1 MISYDHWIKVNSTPF
16 ASFNHCFRPPYNIT
30 TNTSGDN
37 VASVPLKKML
47 LIAVKKINAQES
59 CGPAITHS
67 HFLNYL
73 MDQQKQVYIYFS

>member
-1 MISYDHWIKVNSTPF
+1 MITGSRSTVHPL
-16 ASFNHCFRPPYNIT
+16 HHLTTVLDQPYNIT
-30 TNTSGDN
+30 TNTSGYN
-37 VASVPLKKML
+37 MASVPLKEML
-47 LIAVKKINAQES
+47 SIAVKKINTQES